1 MAWDTGSRR
10 WNHACISIE
19 PRTTAA
25 EDSGAKLVLTGE
37 DRSLQ
42 ATGPG
47 AAIRAIAELIGA
59 VDLDSVRR
67 QREAWQREASAA
79 FATRRTIDGLDAY
92 AERDRVKLLP
102 DAAQARLALAAT
114 FVEARMQEPS
124 TKQVALARD
133 PQEVRTRNELIRA
146 EMREKGMLGPAGEE
160 IVLRTDDGPRMT
172 GRCDSRFP

>member
-25 EDSGAKLVLTGE
+25 KDSGAKLVLTGE

-67 QREAWQREASAA
+67 QREASAA

-133 PQEVRTRNELIRA
+133 PQEVRARSELIRA
-146 EMREKGMLGPAGEE
+146 KMREKGMLGPAGEE